1 MVSTGR
7 PPVIC
12 PIVGRHRS
20 DHDAAEFA
28 EGALRPATVEELAAA
43 ERSATPS
50 IRDRAK
56 KPLVIGAA
64 TATLLAAGAS
74 AVALARAGSEPTM
87 VQPQG
92 EAAPFGIGY
101 VDGFG
106 EHTPNPSQ
114 KTSPKHP
121 GKTASTAA
129 VPQMTPPSQPNIVVA
144 TSDPTRSTDGTV
156 QQSELVAVYWV
167 AAWRNSYDVY
177 VWVHN
182 SGSAPAEWNLRIQL
196 PPNTTISE
204 TWAVHRQSEAD
215 NTWVFSPAQGST
227 LAPGR
232 TYLFAFEGTRPSGTF
247 ALKSCSVNGIACT
260 KFGSTA

>member
-12 PIVGRHRS
+12 PIVGKHRS
-20 DHDAAEFA
+20 GDDAAEFA
-28 EGALRPATVEELAAA
+28 EGSLRPATVEEMAAA
-43 ERSATPS
+43 ERSAHPS

-64 TATLLAAGAS
+64 TASLLVAGAG
-74 AVALARAGSEPTM
+74 AVALARVDSEPVM

-92 EAAPFGIGY
+92 EAAPFGVGY

-106 EHTPNPSQ
+106 EHTPKPSQ
-114 KTSPKHP
+114 KTSPKQP
-121 GKTASTAA
+121 GKTTSAA
-129 VPQMTPPSQPNIVVA
+129 PAPQTTPPSQPNIVVA
-144 TSDPTRSTDGTV
+144 TSEPTQSTDGTV

-167 AAWRNSYDVY
+167 AAWRNSYDIY

-196 PPNTTISE
+196 PPKTTISE
-204 TWAVHRQSEAD
+204 TWAAHRRSEAN
-215 NTWVFSPAQGST
+215 NTWVFTPTQGST

-232 TYLFAFEGTRPSGTF
+232 TYLFAFEGTRPSGAF
-247 ALKSCSVNGIACT
+247 ALTSCSVNGIACT
-260 KFGSTA
+260 KFGGAA

>member
-12 PIVGRHRS
+12 PIVGKHRA

-43 ERSATPS
+43 ERSARPS

-64 TATLLAAGAS
+64 TASLLVAGAS
-74 AVALARAGSEPTM
+74 AVALARADSAPTM
-87 VQPQG
+87 VAPQG
-92 EAAPFGIGY
+92 EAAPFGVGY

-106 EHTPNPSQ
+106 EHTPKPSQ
-114 KTSPKHP
+114 KTSPRQP
-121 GKTASTAA
+121 GKTTSAA
-129 VPQMTPPSQPNIVVA
+129 VPQLTPPSQPEVA
-144 TSDPTRSTDGTV
+144 VASAGPTLSTAGTAAE
-156 QQSELVAVYWV
+156 SELVAVYWV
-167 AAWRNSYDVY
+167 AAWRDSYDVY

-182 SGSAPAEWNLRIQL
+182 GGSQPAEWNLRIQL

-204 TWAVHRQSEAD
+204 TWAARRQSEAN
-215 NTWVFSPAQGST
+215 NTWVFRPTQGST

-232 TYLFAFEGTRPSGTF
+232 TYLFAFEGTRPSGAF

-260 KFGSTA
+260 KFGGAA